1 MASTREIKERIS
13 SIQNTLKITSAMYM
27 ISSTKLNNARRSL
40 AATEPY
46 YIALQAMFDRVLRHL
61 PEEFYHPY
69 LDTHNELEGKARRR
83 AIICVTAD
91 KGLAGSY
98 NHNVLKMA
106 EEDFDPGRN
115 DKLFVVGEVGRAY
128 FQHKNVPVDEHFHY
142 TAQKPTLGRARHIAS
157 RMLELYN
164 NREVDDV
171 FIIFTAMQGSM
182 EMETRAVQLLPL
194 THLRRHG
201 TFEMV
206 ADTVQEDFNIHPDVK
221 RLLDTIVPDFVG
233 GFIYRRWIPRTRAAR
248 SLSRNSPFSTTES
261 GRRRSRRKSQRLRQA
276 RKPARG
282 RKRKLH
288 REEKRR
294 KR

>member
-13 SIQNTLKITSAMYM
+13 KIQNTLKITSAMYM

-182 EMETRAVQLLPL
+182 EMETRLCSCCL
-194 THLRRHG
+194 
-201 TFEMV
+201 
-206 ADTVQEDFNIHPDVK
+206 
-221 RLLDTIVPDFVG
+221 
-233 GFIYRRWIPRTRAAR
+233 
-248 SLSRNSPFSTTES
+248 
-261 GRRRSRRKSQRLRQA
+261 
-276 RKPARG
+276 
-282 RKRKLH
+282 
-288 REEKRR
+288 
-294 KR
+294 

>member
-98 NHNVLKMA
+98 NHCSSSAKSDGLISSIKTYRLTSISITRHRNRHW
-106 EEDFDPGRN
+106 EERDIS
-115 DKLFVVGEVGRAY
+115 RAGCWSCTIT
-128 FQHKNVPVDEHFHY
+128 V
-142 TAQKPTLGRARHIAS
+142 R
-157 RMLELYN
+157 
-164 NREVDDV
+164 
-171 FIIFTAMQGSM
+171 SM
-182 EMETRAVQLLPL
+182 MFLSSLP
-194 THLRRHG
+194 RC
-201 TFEMV
+201 
-206 ADTVQEDFNIHPDVK
+206 
-221 RLLDTIVPDFVG
+221 
-233 GFIYRRWIPRTRAAR
+233 RAAWKWR
-248 SLSRNSPFSTTES
+248 PELCSCCL
-261 GRRRSRRKSQRLRQA
+261 
-276 RKPARG
+276 
-282 RKRKLH
+282 
-288 REEKRR
+288 
-294 KR
+294 